1 MTRQDPL
8 RRLEELKKQFEE
20 MRTED
25 AFRSVQQ
32 MQARLR
38 IETPWI
44 CTNYVFP
51 HNLVDANEELY
62 KELNISRKEARLRV
76 CIHCLGVRR
85 SHKMFRFIDRW
96 DLPPFIDRWDLPP
109 FPNVRDVTT

>member
-1 MTRQDPL
+1 
-8 RRLEELKKQFEE
+8 

-38 IETPWI
+38 IETPWV
-44 CTNYVFP
+44 CTNYFFP
-51 HNLVDANEELY
+51 HELTPADAHIYEELKVQLSPY
-62 KELNISRKEARLRV
+62 TFLYV

-85 SHKMFRFIDRW
+85 KHKAFRFIDNRY
-96 DLPPFIDRWDLPP
+96 PIERRDLPP

>member
-8 RRLEELKKQFEE
+8 RRLEELKKQFHE

-62 KELNISRKEARLRV
+62 KALNISRKKARLCV
-76 CIHCLGVRR
+76 CTYCYYLGVQRA
-85 SHKMFRFIDRW
+85 FR
-96 DLPPFIDRWDLPP
+96 FIDRWDLPP